1 MPSHGRMRV
10 EQTPLP
16 GVLVIEPRVFGD
28 HRGFFLEGFQR
39 ERYAQAGIDN
49 DFVQDN
55 QSRSTRG
62 VLRGLHFQ
70 ITSPQAKLL
79 TVVRGA
85 IFDVAVD
92 LRAGSATFGRC
103 FGITLSDEGPRQI
116 FIPAGF
122 GHGFCTLSEIADV
135 QYRIDRYY
143 DPSDEGGVLW
153 SDPDIGIPWPIA
165 PTGISPRDAAYP
177 RLRDIPAAALPQ
189 ASER

>member
-1 MPSHGRMRV
+1 MSVVSGMRV

-16 GVLVIEPRVFGD
+16 GVLVIEPKVFGD
-28 HRGFFLEGFQR
+28 HRGFFLESYQA
-39 ERYAQAGIDN
+39 ERYAQAGIGN
-49 DFVQDN
+49 VFVQDN
-55 QSRSTRG
+55 QSRSTCG

-70 ITSPQAKLL
+70 IAKPQAKLL

-92 LRAGSATFGRC
+92 LRAGSATFGRWL
-103 FGITLSDEGPRQI
+103 GVTLSDEGPRQI

-122 GHGFCTLSEIADV
+122 GHGFCTLSETADV

-153 SDPDIGIPWPIA
+153 NDPDIGIDWPMV
-165 PTGISPRDAAYP
+165 PTGLSPRDAAYP
-177 RLRDIPAAALPQ
+177 RLRDIPAASLPQ
-189 ASER
+189 VSKE